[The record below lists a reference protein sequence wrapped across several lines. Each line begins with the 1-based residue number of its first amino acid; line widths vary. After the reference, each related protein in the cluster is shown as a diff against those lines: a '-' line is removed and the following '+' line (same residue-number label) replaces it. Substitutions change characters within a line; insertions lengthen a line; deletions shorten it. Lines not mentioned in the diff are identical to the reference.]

1 MSGQQMPLDG
11 QLPVPLDNRLRAL
24 SPEELQEVL
33 ENDEKMERLVLDS
46 EEVQNLQLERE
57 MSLATNRSLAE
68 SNLGLQPRLERGK
81 AQLLE
86 KYGELRQIHQAVT
99 ERHQKLESHR
109 QRADPEGLLAVLQAE
124 GAKVEDES
132 EELAEAFLSGQCVLD
147 AFLERYA
154 EQRRLAHA
162 RRVRVEKLQEIL
174 QRRDP
179 PSSSSSSTP
188 PPPQEGSSQPRR
200 QPPPRPRTPLPA
212 LPPACP
218 MTPTPA
224 SPAEPGPPRR
234 SLPARPAPGRSL
246 LPCPRSRRLPLLLP
260 GRPLL
265 SCSQSRRLPLLWP
278 GRPLLPS
285 PLLPA
290 GRPLLP
296 RPPRTHRALPPT
308 LPPTPAARPPSVRS
322 PPACPAPA
330 PRGDPSRPQ
339 PAPPYPR
346 PTASPLPPLPPAG
359 PGPALPSPGAPAP
372 LLRGALWL
380 PPPPG
385 PLPACPT
392 RSPALN

>member
-179 PSSSSSSTP
+179 PAP
-188 PPPQEGSSQPRR
+188 PSPAGS
-200 QPPPRPRTPLPA
+200 PRPDPA
-212 LPPACP
+212 PRS
-218 MTPTPA
+218 PTPA
-224 SPAEPGPPRR
+224 PLPTR
-234 SLPARPAPGRSL
+234 SARP
-246 LPCPRSRRLPLLLP
+246 
-260 GRPLL
+260 
-265 SCSQSRRLPLLWP
+265 
-278 GRPLLPS
+278 
-285 PLLPA
+285 
-290 GRPLLP
+290 
-296 RPPRTHRALPPT
+296 RALPLT
-308 LPPTPAARPPSVRS
+308 LPPVPAAPP
-322 PPACPAPA
+322 
-330 PRGDPSRPQ
+330 
-339 PAPPYPR
+339 
-346 PTASPLPPLPPAG
+346 
-359 PGPALPSPGAPAP
+359 PSPGAPPPILLPVPAAP
-372 LLRGALWL
+372 PPLAGAPPPTQPPPTRRTPPPTQAPSYPPGAPSYPAPNPRGPPTFCPVPPRLPRPGPPGRPLAPTARPALSPPHSL
-380 PPPPG
+380 PPPPTSARRARPRPTLSWG
-385 PLPACPT
+385 TSSPTPRCPMAT
-392 RSPALN
+392 TPPGTPPGMPYPQPRP